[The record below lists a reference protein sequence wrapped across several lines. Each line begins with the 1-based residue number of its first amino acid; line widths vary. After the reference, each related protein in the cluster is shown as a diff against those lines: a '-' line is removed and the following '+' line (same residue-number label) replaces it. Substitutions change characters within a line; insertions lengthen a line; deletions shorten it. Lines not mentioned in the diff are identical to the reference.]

1 MKRYTAILGHKVKD
15 KVTGYEGVATSVSFD
30 LYGCVQVIVSP
41 PGVDK
46 DGKTFVGHWFDHK
59 RLTVLAKK
67 PVMEVPTF
75 ETVPGGQELPSQD
88 RY

>member
-1 MKRYTAILGHKVKD
+1 MNEHMRLLGTKVHD
-15 KVTGYEGVATSVSFD
+15 KVTGFSGVVSSVSFD
-30 LYGCVQVIVSP
+30 LYGCVQVIVT
-41 PGVDK
+41 PGLDK
-46 DGKTFVGHWFDHK
+46 DGKHQDGHWFDAK
-59 RLTVLAKK
+59 RLVVDDAK